1 MLLKQSVWLC
11 RACFFLCC
19 PSINTFKNPLFMQLM
34 PREHLCY
41 TKLATAEHCSFYTI
55 RENVFLIALY
65 NFQFYAS
72 PSLVIY
78 QSYYLISVVS
88 HYHHR
93 VITHCNKLWSFPF
106 FFFFFFISLFAS
118 HAYVPATPSSV
129 CKILFHLKPLVA
141 PRVLCPTYMHLVM
154 CTLC

>member
-1 MLLKQSVWLC
+1 MKQSVWLC

-93 VITHCNKLWSFPF
+93 VITHCNKLWSFPLF
-106 FFFFFFISLFAS
+106 FFSFLFRCLLLTLTSLLPLLLFVKFSFI
-118 HAYVPATPSSV
+118 
-129 CKILFHLKPLVA
+129 
-141 PRVLCPTYMHLVM
+141 
-154 CTLC
+154 